1 MAIGKH
7 ILLALVEDKPGVLN
21 RMASVFRRRG
31 FNIHSVNVLE
41 TIEVDAANER
51 PGLTRVAIVVS
62 GKTDILSQVR
72 KQLEKIVDVVEVSD
86 ITTTPIHEKS
96 DLYTTTEG

>member
-1 MAIGKH
+1 MAATKH

-21 RMASVFRRRG
+21 RMSNVFRRRG

-41 TIEVDAANER
+41 TIETEDSDR

-62 GKTDILSQVR
+62 GSAVILGQVR
-72 KQLEKIVDVVEVSD
+72 RQLERIVDVVKVLD
-86 ITTTPIHEKS
+86 ITTE
-96 DLYTTTEG
+96 DLD

>member
-1 MAIGKH
+1 MAVTKH

-21 RMASVFRRRG
+21 RMSSVFRRRG

-41 TIEVDAANER
+41 TIETEEEER

-62 GKTDILSQVR
+62 GSAVILGQVR
-72 KQLEKIVDVVEVSD
+72 KQLERIIDVVKVSD
-86 ITTTPIHEKS
+86 ITAE
-96 DLYTTTEG
+96 DAV

>member
-1 MAIGKH
+1 MAATKH

-21 RMASVFRRRG
+21 RMSNVFRRRG

-41 TIEVDAANER
+41 TIETEDSGR

-62 GKTDILSQVR
+62 GSAVMLGQVR
-72 KQLEKIVDVVEVSD
+72 RQLERIIDVVRVLD
-86 ITTTPIHEKS
+86 ITTK
-96 DLYTTTEG
+96 DVA